1 MNRFM
6 KVAFEEAK
14 KGMHDNEGGP
24 FGAVVVR
31 NGKIIAKAHNEV
43 LLHNDPT
50 NHAEVLA
57 IRRASSFLNNFDLTG
72 CEIYSTSYPCPM
84 CLAAI
89 LWARIDRLYYGTSSK
104 EIEKAG
110 FDDYRIYQL
119 LCEKHRVHPATQY
132 IDSEECRIL
141 LREWDKKEDK
151 TIY

>member
-6 KVAFEEAK
+6 EAAFEEAR
-14 KGMHDNEGGP
+14 KGMHGNEGGP

-57 IRRASSFLNNFDLTG
+57 IRRASSILENLDLKG

-89 LWARIDRLYYGTSSK
+89 LWARIDKIYYGTSS
-104 EIEKAG
+104 EEVEKAG
-110 FDDYRIYQL
+110 FDDSRIHQA
-119 LCEKHRVHPATQY
+119 LCGEHMTKPAIQPV
-132 IDSEECRIL
+132 DSEKCETL
-141 LREWDKKEDK
+141 LREWDEKEDK